1 MLATCRKWFMHRRL
15 AILSFDRP
23 STVGMQGPVDR
34 GRLLKHPSMRNT
46 RNILGKVQA
55 FWKFRDGILHGVLQ
69 SMNWNLESVPL
80 EADGGRVDQSVEK
93 VPPVTAT

>member
-1 MLATCRKWFMHRRL
+1 MHRRL

-23 STVGMQGPVDR
+23 SIVGMQGPVDR
-34 GRLLKHPSMRNT
+34 GRLLKHPSMRSA

-80 EADGGRVDQSVEK
+80 EVDGGRVDQSGEK